1 MNILCIESPMLKGWK
16 DLRGSDLIVQGED
29 GKVGDVSLLSFLFIQ
44 QEADKIKAIPLSN
57 GAEVEEVT

>member
-1 MNILCIESPMLKGWK
+1 MLKGWK